1 MTAAGERRGGFR
13 AEHGEGR
20 EPKEVAAKE
29 VAAREPRASGF
40 TMVEVAI
47 VAAMIAILAA
57 MAVPV
62 ARYSLRRQKELD
74 LRYQLRAMR
83 EAIDQYKKLSDSGLI
98 PMQIGGE
105 GYPPD
110 LDTLVKGVKLVGQLD
125 KKQKF
130 LRRIPIDPFTSKAEW
145 GLRSYQDE
153 ADSFSW
159 GGQNVYD
166 VYSLSEA
173 QALDGTFYKDW

>member
-1 MTAAGERRGGFR
+1 MIERVRRMTRRPGAA
-13 AEHGEGR
+13 
-20 EPKEVAAKE
+20 
-29 VAAREPRASGF
+29 GF
-40 TMVEVAI
+40 TMVELAV

-62 ARYSLRRQKELD
+62 ARYSLRRQKELE
-74 LRYQLRAMR
+74 LRYELRLMR

-105 GYPPD
+105 GYPPE
-110 LDTLVKGVKLVGQLD
+110 LETLVKGVNIIGQVD
-125 KKQKF
+125 KKQRF
-130 LRRIPIDPFTSKAEW
+130 LRRVPIDPMTSKAEW

-153 ADSFSW
+153 SDSFSW

-166 VYSLSEA
+166 VYSLSESR
-173 QALDGTFYKDW
+173 ALDGTYYKDW

>member
-1 MTAAGERRGGFR
+1 VTLLAPQWRRHDAA
-13 AEHGEGR
+13 
-20 EPKEVAAKE
+20 
-29 VAAREPRASGF
+29 GF

-62 ARYSLRRQKELD
+62 ARYSLRRQKELE
-74 LRYQLRAMR
+74 LRYQLRMMR
-83 EAIDQYKKLSDSGLI
+83 DTIDKYKQMSDAGLI
-98 PMQIGGE
+98 PLEVGGE
-105 GYPPD
+105 GFPPE
-110 LDTLVKGVKLVGQLD
+110 LETLVKGVNLVGQVS
-125 KKQKF
+125 KKHRF
-130 LRRIPIDPFTSKAEW
+130 MRRIPIDPMTSNTEW

-166 VYSLSEA
+166 VYSLSDA
-173 QALDGTFYKDW
+173 RALDGTYYKDW